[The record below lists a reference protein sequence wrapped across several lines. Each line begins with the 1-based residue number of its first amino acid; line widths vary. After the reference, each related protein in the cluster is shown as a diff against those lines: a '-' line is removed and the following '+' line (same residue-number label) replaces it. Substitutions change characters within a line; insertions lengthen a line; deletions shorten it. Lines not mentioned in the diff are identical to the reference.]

1 MGGNEQPPVVP
12 GQQLPIKTG
21 NPWPALKTAAA
32 EGKFK
37 FEQEVA
43 YNLANAASLIIGQ
56 IRTLQNQTT
65 MVTTTVPFADM
76 PSGIALTKKLSGKGD
91 ELKELL
97 GKHIGI
103 LQDMIDTFIAAGKKF
118 DAKERENEAMF
129 DAIKPSKIGTALPG
143 APMPIATEKPPYSKD
158 PKVHFQP
165 PSENLKNSKGFEP
178 STIMVESAG
187 SQSWEAL
194 YTLGESIKNYTT
206 VQRAAN
212 WSGRWKWMAEMVQQV
227 FSDFLN
233 RIDSVTAD
241 QWEGPSKEMMVAAI
255 KAYAASVPAL
265 QQSMNLI
272 GDNLMLT
279 SGWLDSTQ
287 LFMPTTP
294 HNPGQQTYSMSG
306 SGYGG
311 YYYSGFSYTVPD
323 QLQQHREWMAKTYAA
338 GLPQSASQV
347 PLLAHPDASFK
358 DIPADPFNPTGQ
370 DPTKQTY
377 PGGPGSGP
385 TLSATNPGPSAA
397 DTRKAQERAEAQ
409 RKAQEKFEREQR
421 EAVRRQQEAAEKY
434 QREQQEAGRQQQQES
449 AAYQRQQQ
457 EAARKQQEEA
467 AQRQQQQAVEQAAQ
481 QTQQAAQQAAQE
493 AMSAGQ
499 QAAQE
504 AMAAAQQAAQQAMAG
519 VPGLAGLAPGAASAL
534 EAAKNAALSA
544 GKPGGLGGAGAG
556 AGAGAAPVAKEL
568 SQTAKLFPRAA
579 AATAASAA
587 GRMPGLA
594 SPMAGM
600 PGSPGAAGAAGR
612 GAGDSNQNH
621 KRAAFLDS
629 TEHMEEA
636 LGDAPQVV
644 RPVVER

>member
-32 EGKFK
+32 EGKYK

-158 PKVHFQP
+158 PNVHFQP
-165 PSENLKNSKGFEP
+165 PSENLKNAKGFEP

-187 SQSWEAL
+187 SQPWEAL

-294 HNPGQQTYSMSG
+294 HNPGQQTYSMSN
-306 SGYGG
+306 SGFGP
-311 YYYSGFSYTVPD
+311 YYSGSSYSYTVPD
-323 QLQQHREWMAKTYAA
+323 QLQQYREWMAKTYAA

-370 DPTKQTY
+370 DLTKQTY
-377 PGGPGSGP
+377 PSGPGSRP
-385 TLSATNPGPSAA
+385 TLSATSPGPSAA

-421 EAVRRQQEAAEKY
+421 EATRRQQEAAEKY

-449 AAYQRQQQ
+449 AEFQRQQQ

-467 AQRQQQQAVEQAAQ
+467 AQRQQQQAAEQATQQAQQTAQQAAQ
-481 QTQQAAQQAAQE
+481 QAMSAGQQAAQE

-504 AMAAAQQAAQQAMAG
+504 AMSAGQQAAQQAMAG
-519 VPGLAGLAPGAASAL
+519 VPGLAGLGPGRLPRSRRPRTRRCRRAS
-534 EAAKNAALSA
+534 
-544 GKPGGLGGAGAG
+544 
-556 AGAGAAPVAKEL
+556 PVA
-568 SQTAKLFPRAA
+568 SVARAQAPAPRRWRR
-579 AATAASAA
+579 S
-587 GRMPGLA
+587 
-594 SPMAGM
+594 
-600 PGSPGAAGAAGR
+600 
-612 GAGDSNQNH
+612 
-621 KRAAFLDS
+621 
-629 TEHMEEA
+629 
-636 LGDAPQVV
+636 
-644 RPVVER
+644 